1 MTSSLTNRIF
11 RAAKLD
17 AHLYEEVESDKS
29 ATLQAMLIVIL
40 SGIAAGIGSIS
51 ISKESIIYGAFF
63 AVLGWYFWATLIYLI
78 GTKLFLPKHE
88 AKINFKTLLRT
99 IGFSCSPG
107 LIRVFGILPEAEKI
121 VFPVAELWI
130 IIAMIV
136 AVKQVLNYKGI
147 VHSAIIC
154 LISYLA
160 MKATCVLIANICFS
174 HLIVLPQ
181 PA

>member
-1 MTSSLTNRIF
+1 MTGSLTNRIF

-17 AHLYEEVESDKS
+17 ALLYEEAKSDKS
-29 ATLQAMLIVIL
+29 ATLQAMLVVIL

-78 GTKLFLPKHE
+78 GTKLLSKPQT
-88 AKINFKTLLRT
+88 KITFKTLLRT

-107 LIRVFGILPEAEKI
+107 LVRVFGILPEAEKI

-130 IIAMIV
+130 LIAMIV

-147 VHSAIIC
+147 VYSAIVC
-154 LISYLA
+154 LISYLI
-160 MKATCVLIANICFS
+160 MKATCVLIANICFN
-174 HLIVLPQ
+174 HLVVLPK